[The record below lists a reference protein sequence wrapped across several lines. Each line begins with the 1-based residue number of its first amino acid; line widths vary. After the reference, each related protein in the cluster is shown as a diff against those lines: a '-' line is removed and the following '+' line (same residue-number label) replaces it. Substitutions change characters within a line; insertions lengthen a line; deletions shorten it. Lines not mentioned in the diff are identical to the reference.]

1 MDEIRA
7 GLRYLFQT
15 ASNFTLLASGTGHA
29 GMEMAIANLV
39 EPGDT
44 VVVGVNGIWGARVA
58 DMAERFGARVVELA
72 AEPGKSFS
80 LAQLT
85 AAVEQH
91 QPALLFLTQGESS
104 TGVRQ
109 SLAGV
114 GELCRKHGALLLVDT
129 VASLGGV
136 PLLADAWQVDAVYTG
151 SQKCLAAPPG
161 AAPLMLGE
169 RAVAKLLARKSKV
182 RSYYFDLNLVS

>member
-1 MDEIRA
+1 
-7 GLRYLFQT
+7 LC
-15 ASNFTLLASGTGHA
+15 S
-29 GMEMAIANLV
+29 
-39 EPGDT
+39 
-44 VVVGVNGIWGARVA
+44 
-58 DMAERFGARVVELA
+58 
-72 AEPGKSFS
+72 
-80 LAQLT
+80 
-85 AAVEQH
+85 
-91 QPALLFLTQGESS
+91 
-104 TGVRQ
+104 
-109 SLAGV
+109 V